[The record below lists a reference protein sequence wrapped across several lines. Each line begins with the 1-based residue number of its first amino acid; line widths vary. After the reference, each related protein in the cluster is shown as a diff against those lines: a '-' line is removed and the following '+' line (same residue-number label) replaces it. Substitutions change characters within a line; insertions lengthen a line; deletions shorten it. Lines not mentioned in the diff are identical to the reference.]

1 MRREGLR
8 RNLALAISEL
18 LRGHRPSFPNVMRY
32 VLPHVNLYSI
42 RRNQVKS
49 QDILVALEL
58 VRNAQRQN
66 PIQFIHSIDPLWAT
80 KRRDFFLN
88 SPTIFVASTGRIK

>member
-8 RNLALAISEL
+8 RVLAWAICEL
-18 LRGHRPSFPNVMRY
+18 LRGHKKTVPNVMRY
-32 VLPHVNLYSI
+32 VTPHLKPYGI
-42 RRNQVKS
+42 RDGQVKS

-66 PIQFIHSIDPLWAT
+66 PIQFMNSYDPLWAD
-80 KRRDFFLN
+80 KRKDFFLN
-88 SPTIFVASTGRIK
+88 SATLFSASTGRIK